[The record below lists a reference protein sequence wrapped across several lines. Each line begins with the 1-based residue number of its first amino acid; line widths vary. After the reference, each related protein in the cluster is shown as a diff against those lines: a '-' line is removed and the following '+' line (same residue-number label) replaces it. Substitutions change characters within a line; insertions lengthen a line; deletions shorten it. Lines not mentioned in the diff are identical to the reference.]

1 MSLQKIL
8 TLTRNPSKN
17 IRLYFI
23 SGKKHY
29 FINAG
34 AINPGFED
42 SIKILKSRESIMN
55 EFSKMSFIFDEIIRL
70 RIVGYYNDSRS
81 KELLYLLNLVPVNRK
96 IRTFLDWKVFD
107 PEYTREMSR
116 LFEVRNDTV
125 HSITLNDITYNPQ
138 KPLLLSSQKGFSTFK
153 KNFENAWI
161 KLIKIYKKEQD
172 KINLEKFSRDLAA

>member
-1 MSLQKIL
+1 MIL
-8 TLTRNPSKN
+8 FL
-17 IRLYFI
+17 
-23 SGKKHY
+23 
-29 FINAG
+29 
-34 AINPGFED
+34 
-42 SIKILKSRESIMN
+42 
-55 EFSKMSFIFDEIIRL
+55 FDEIIRL
-70 RIVGYYNDSRS
+70 RQQGYLFDSKS
-81 KELLYLLNLVPVNRK
+81 NELLYLLNLIPVNRK

-125 HSITLNDITYNPQ
+125 HSITLNDIMYNPK

-172 KINLEKFSRDLAA
+172 KINLEKFSRDLVS